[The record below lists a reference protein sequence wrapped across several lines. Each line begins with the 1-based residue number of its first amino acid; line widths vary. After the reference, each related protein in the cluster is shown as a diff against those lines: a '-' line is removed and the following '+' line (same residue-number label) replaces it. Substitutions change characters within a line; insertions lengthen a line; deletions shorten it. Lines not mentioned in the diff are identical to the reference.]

1 MREQVSAAGM
11 VLKASPVGE
20 YDRRLVILT
29 REFGKITAFARGAR
43 RPGNSLMAVSNP
55 FVFGKFLLH
64 EGRDA
69 YTLAG
74 AEVKNYFI
82 EIAGDVEAACYGSYF
97 LEFADYYGREGIE
110 AEETLK
116 LLYQSMRALL
126 NEKLPNRLVKA
137 VFELKLMEIN
147 GEYFEELSGN
157 LDPSTRY
164 AWEFVLAS
172 PVESSIRLP
181 SPTRCFWSFPGVW
194 RKISGDLLI
203 KPSIPLTFCRFL
215 WIIRNIY
222 ASGSRRG
229 LKGQHPVCR
238 RKEKHEA

>member
-55 FVFGKFLLH
+55 FVFGKFLLY

-97 LEFADYYGREGIE
+97 LEFADYYGREGLE

-126 NEKLPNRLVKA
+126 SEKLPNRLVKA

-172 PVESSIRLP
+172 PVEKLYTFALSDQVLLEFS
-181 SPTRCFWSFPGVW
+181 RCVEENKRRFVD
-194 RKISGDLLI
+194 K
-203 KPSIPLTFCRFL
+203 TFHSL
-215 WIIRNIY
+215 DI
-222 ASGSRRG
+222 
-229 LKGQHPVCR
+229 LQVLVDH
-238 RKEKHEA
+238 

>member
-43 RPGNSLMAVSNP
+43 RPGNSLMAVSDP
-55 FVFGKFLLH
+55 FVFGKFLLY

-172 PVESSIRLP
+172 PVEKLYTFALSDQVLLEFS
-181 SPTRCFWSFPGVW
+181 RCVEENKRRFVD
-194 RKISGDLLI
+194 K
-203 KPSIPLTFCRFL
+203 TFHSL
-215 WIIRNIY
+215 DILQVLVDN
-222 ASGSRRG
+222 
-229 LKGQHPVCR
+229 
-238 RKEKHEA
+238 

>member
-55 FVFGKFLLH
+55 FVFGKFLLY

-97 LEFADYYGREGIE
+97 LEFADYYGREGLE

-126 NEKLPNRLVKA
+126 NEKLPNRLVRA

-172 PVESSIRLP
+172 PVEKLYTFALSDQVLLEFS
-181 SPTRCFWSFPGVW
+181 RCVEENKRRFVD
-194 RKISGDLLI
+194 K
-203 KPSIPLTFCRFL
+203 TFHSL
-215 WIIRNIY
+215 DILQVLVDN
-222 ASGSRRG
+222 
-229 LKGQHPVCR
+229 
-238 RKEKHEA
+238 

>member
-55 FVFGKFLLH
+55 FVFGKFLLY

-97 LEFADYYGREGIE
+97 LEFADYYGREGLE

-126 NEKLPNRLVKA
+126 SEKLPNRLVKA

-172 PVESSIRLP
+172 PVEKLYTFALSDQVLLEFS
-181 SPTRCFWSFPGVW
+181 RCVEENKRRFVD
-194 RKISGDLLI
+194 K
-203 KPSIPLTFCRFL
+203 TFHSL
-215 WIIRNIY
+215 DILQVLVDN
-222 ASGSRRG
+222 
-229 LKGQHPVCR
+229 
-238 RKEKHEA
+238 

>member
-1 MREQVSAAGM
+1 MRESVNLTGI
-11 VLKASPVGE
+11 VLKASPVGDN
-20 YDRRLVILT
+20 DRRLVILT
-29 REFGKITAFARGAR
+29 RERGKITAFARGAK
-43 RPGNSLMAVSNP
+43 RPGSQLMGVTRP
-55 FVFGKFLLH
+55 GVFGTFKLY

-69 YTLAG
+69 YNLQG
-74 AEVKNYFI
+74 ADVLNYFA
-82 EIAGDVEAACYGSYF
+82 EIPLDMEAACYGSYF

-172 PVESSIRLP
+172 PVEKLYTFALSDQVLLEFS
-181 SPTRCFWSFPGVW
+181 RCVEENKRRFVD
-194 RKISGDLLI
+194 K
-203 KPSIPLTFCRFL
+203 TFHSL
-215 WIIRNIY
+215 DILQVLVDN
-222 ASGSRRG
+222 
-229 LKGQHPVCR
+229 
-238 RKEKHEA
+238 

>member
-55 FVFGKFLLH
+55 FVFGKFLLY

-164 AWEFVLAS
+164 AWEIVLAS
-172 PVESSIRLP
+172 PVEKLYTFALSDQVLLEFS
-181 SPTRCFWSFPGVW
+181 RCVEENKRRFVD
-194 RKISGDLLI
+194 K
-203 KPSIPLTFCRFL
+203 TFHSL
-215 WIIRNIY
+215 DILQVLVDN
-222 ASGSRRG
+222 
-229 LKGQHPVCR
+229 
-238 RKEKHEA
+238 